1 MIGNK
6 NKKNTI
12 VILYNKNIKKLSSF
26 HEKYVIDHLRLK
38 EAENTRGIKMNS
50 SINRQKNKYR

>member
-1 MIGNK
+1 MIDDMIGNK

-26 HEKYVIDHLRLK
+26 HKKYFIDHLRSK
-38 EAENTRGIKMNS
+38 EAENIK
-50 SINRQKNKYR
+50 K